1 MNPLQP
7 LLQQLASEFQFENLF
22 KGSLFGETRN
32 QANIVAPEVAQVP
45 ILAAL
50 GYSRMA
56 ARHPSPVIAVVPTS
70 TAAEFLASELTVW
83 LGENNVERF
92 VAWETFPFEKVSPTF
107 QSMGERL
114 RILWRLR
121 TPGQAPAV
129 VVVPLGALTQRLV
142 PDSLKV
148 VPIQVQVGQ
157 AFDRDKL
164 VEQLIKGGYRRC
176 PQVEHCGNIAVR
188 GSIVDVYGSNAAHPV
203 RLDFWG
209 DTIERL
215 TEFSLSDQRSVA
227 DITSVE
233 FFPCRE
239 LLPTKQVRQRATQLQ
254 ADAPWASSW
263 WQQLER
269 EEMFDGMESYLPWLI
284 DEELVLGDVLA
295 DESLVVCV
303 DAKWLAGRAKEIQ
316 KEESELVTAF
326 AEAWIGSSPDNPEA
340 LSQSLPS
347 PLHVSYERALEKF
360 SGAQVALM
368 ASAVRKKTGAVTTQ
382 KIKARSWPQLSPGL
396 RVAGPFP
403 SLGDL
408 LEEGYGVTVTADNPN
423 SAARIAEQLGDHNIH
438 LPVMEASDGEASGVV
453 TAALQQGF
461 ILDDLKLAVLTESEI
476 TGKKRQRTLPR
487 KPPRGTGKTKR
498 GASAQARAGQNNS
511 ANATKAAGPARVPSA
526 AGAASSAAATSPVEI
541 LRASIPFEIGSY
553 VVHRRHGIARYGGI
567 KTHEIQG
574 VLTDYLLLEYRGKDK
589 LFVPI
594 EQLDAIK
601 PYTGGETPKL
611 SRMGGSDWQ
620 RTTSKARAA
629 AAEVADE
636 LVALYQHR
644 QINDGFAFPADNVW
658 QNELESSFP
667 YEETPDQ
674 LHAIQTVKYD
684 MESPAPMD
692 RLVCG
697 DVGFGK
703 TEVAIRAAF
712 KAVNADK
719 QVALLVPTTL
729 LAQQHFETFRERF
742 GSFPVRMELLSRFV
756 SSAKARSILQGLASG
771 DVQLV
776 IGTHRLLSKDVK
788 FHDLGLLI
796 LDEEQRFGVKHKER
810 IKTLRTNVDVLT
822 MTATPIPRTLE
833 LSLTEIRDLS
843 IIQTPPQDRQ
853 PIFTYV
859 GSYDERAVAEAIK
872 RELLREGQVFY
883 VHNHVLSI
891 EAKAEDLRRLVPEA
905 RFVVAH
911 GQMDGAQLEEV
922 VNSFVDK
929 HYDVLVCTTIIES
942 GTDIASVNTL
952 IVENAHR
959 FGLAQ
964 LHQLRGRVGRSH
976 QRAYAYLFTPADMSL
991 SQEAYERLKTIEEHT
1006 ELGAGSLVAMRDL
1019 ELRGAGNLLGVG
1031 QSGHIAAVGYDLYC
1045 QLVSEKVAELKGETP
1060 KQALEVEL
1068 DLLRQSHL
1076 PSDYISHEAT
1086 RLEAYRNV
1094 AAVRTEAE
1102 ADDLAAQWR
1111 DRFGELPPEALAL
1124 LDVAR
1129 LRAECFKHEISKV
1142 KVRRNPRARQLEAQI
1157 SPIELPLSKVARLE
1171 RLFGGSTLD
1180 ESSHTLNLVLSSET
1194 TAATEILHALRE
1206 LMPDPE
1212 MSDMAK

>member
-326 AEAWIGSSPDNPEA
+326 
-340 LSQSLPS
+340 
-347 PLHVSYERALEKF
+347 
-360 SGAQVALM
+360 
-368 ASAVRKKTGAVTTQ
+368 
-382 KIKARSWPQLSPGL
+382 
-396 RVAGPFP
+396 
-403 SLGDL
+403 
-408 LEEGYGVTVTADNPN
+408 
-423 SAARIAEQLGDHNIH
+423 
-438 LPVMEASDGEASGVV
+438 GVV

-1194 TAATEILHALRE
+1194 TAATEILHALRDCHSKRNAINPSGIAGKE
-1206 LMPDPE
+1206 TCLTSFRQTKHRKEIAYDG
-1212 MSDMAK
+1212 